1 MGIFSN
7 LFSKKLDPVD
17 FGILKTDVHSH
28 LIPGIDD
35 GSQSM
40 EETMAILHKFQE
52 LGYKKVITTPHIM
65 SDYFNNNKEIIYG
78 GLEKV
83 KEAISKDPNLNIE
96 IEAAAE
102 YYTDTSF
109 QELIDK
115 KDLLTFGKNYVLF
128 ELSFQYE
135 PAIVK
140 EVIFELTSAGYQ
152 PILAHVER
160 YPYYIN
166 QWKKIEDY
174 INRGVLLQLN
184 LNSLTGGYGK
194 DIQKQAQTLIEKNVI
209 DLIGSDCHRFEH
221 LLAMESIR
229 SNKYVHQ
236 IINNPKLIN
245 QSL

>member
-1 MGIFSN
+1 MG
-7 LFSKKLDPVD
+7 LFSKFSAKKLEPID

-35 GSQSM
+35 GSRTM
-40 EETMAILHKFQE
+40 DETMEILRKFKD

-83 KEAISKDPNLNIE
+83 REEIKKEGLNIE

-102 YYTDTSF
+102 YYTDTMF
-109 QELIDK
+109 QELIEK
-115 KDLLTFGKNYVLF
+115 KDILTFGNNYVLF

-135 PAIVK
+135 PANVK

-160 YPYYIN
+160 YPYYVN
-166 QWKKIEDY
+166 KWNKIEEYTD
-174 INRGVLLQLN
+174 RGVKLQLN

-194 DIQKQAQTLIEKNVI
+194 DIKKMAEALIEK
-209 DLIGSDCHRFEH
+209 DLIDMVGSDCHRFDH
-221 LLAMESIR
+221 LLAMESLKT
-229 SNKYVHQ
+229 NKFAHK
-236 IINNPKLIN
+236 IINKPNLIN
-245 QSL
+245 KSV

>member
-1 MGIFSN
+1 MSIFSN

-17 FGILKTDVHSH
+17 FGILNTDVHSH

-35 GSQSM
+35 GSKSM
-40 EETMAILHKFQE
+40 DDTLMMLKKFQE
-52 LGYKKVITTPHIM
+52 LGYQKVITTPHIM
-65 SDYFNNNKEIIYG
+65 SDYFNNNPDTILG

-83 KEAISKDPNLNIE
+83 REAIKKEGLQIQ

-102 YYTDTSF
+102 YYTDTMF
-109 QELIDK
+109 QELIEK
-115 KDLLTFGKNYVLF
+115 KEILTFGDNYVLF

-135 PAIVK
+135 PANVK

-166 QWKKIEDY
+166 KWDKIEDY
-174 INRGVLLQLN
+174 INRGVKLQLN

-194 DIQKQAQTLIEKNVI
+194 DIQKMAQSLIEKDLI
-209 DLIGSDCHRFEH
+209 DLVGSDCHRFEH
-221 LLAMESIR
+221 LLAMQSLKT
-229 SNKYVHQ
+229 NKYVHQ
-236 IINNPKLIN
+236 IVQNPKLLN
-245 QSL
+245 KKL

>member
-7 LFSKKLDPVD
+7 LFNKPLEPID
-17 FGILKTDVHSH
+17 FGIIKTDVHSH

-35 GSQSM
+35 GSRSM
-40 EETMAILHKFQE
+40 EDTLNMLHKFQD

-65 SDYFNNNKEIIYG
+65 SDYFNNNREIIYG

-83 KEAISKDPNLNIE
+83 REAIQKVGLQIE

-102 YYTDTSF
+102 YYTDTMF
-109 QELIDK
+109 QDLIGK

-135 PAIVK
+135 PANVK

-160 YPYYIN
+160 YPYYVN
-166 QWKKIEDY
+166 KWDKIEDY

-194 DIQKQAQTLIEKNVI
+194 DIQKMAQSLIERDLI
-209 DLIGSDCHRFEH
+209 DLVGSDCHRFEH
-221 LLAMESIR
+221 LMAMESLKT
-229 SNKYVHQ
+229 NKYVHQ
-236 IINNPKLIN
+236 ILNKPGLLNKTL
-245 QSL
+245 